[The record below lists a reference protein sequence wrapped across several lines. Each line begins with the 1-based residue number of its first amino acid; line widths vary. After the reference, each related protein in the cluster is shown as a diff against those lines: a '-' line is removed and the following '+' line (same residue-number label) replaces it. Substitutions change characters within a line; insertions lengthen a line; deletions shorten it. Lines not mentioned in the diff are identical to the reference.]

1 MEEKEQ
7 LTPQTENTAAEV
19 AQCTSET
26 AAPAAE
32 ASTVEAPKPAAPAE
46 EVTQVAEV
54 SAEKAAPAVEATQV
68 AEVSAEKAAPAAEAT
83 QVAEVSAEKAT
94 PAAEAPKT
102 AEAPKVEVSAENA
115 APAEKATPATEA
127 PKAEAPKPA
136 TPRTAAAPRP
146 AAKPAA
152 PAKNEVKAEVVDAKE
167 LHSTLAKL
175 KEEGYIFL
183 ENLTGVDWGEEG
195 MGVVYSLSHG
205 ETFEMKH
212 VKAVAENKEE
222 PYLDTVCDLWDIAN
236 FYEREVYD
244 FYGIKFLNHPDMR
257 RIFLREDWVGHPF
270 RKDDKPEEHNEE
282 IAVGDEPISDLAVC
296 YTLNQDGSLNKTE
309 TPLFEEDDYVINLGP
324 QHPSTHGVL
333 HFRTRIDGETIT
345 KIDPH
350 LGYIHRG
357 IEKIS
362 EELTYPQTLALTDRM
377 DYLGA
382 MQNRHALCSCIEQAM
397 GVEVSDRV
405 QVIRTIM
412 DELQRI
418 DSHLLFFS
426 CLCQDMGAT
435 TAFLYGFRDREL
447 ILDIFE
453 ETCGGRLILNY
464 NMIGGLAYDIHP
476 NFQKRVKEFIVTM
489 RKNLKEYDD
498 IFTGNVIFQTR
509 AKGVGII
516 TKEQAISFG
525 CTGGTGRA
533 SGWSNDLR
541 KHRPYAAYDRV
552 EFNEVVR
559 TEGDSFAR
567 YMIRLDEIRE
577 SLHIIEQLIDNI
589 PEGNFAEKMKPVI
602 KVPAGSYYSAVEGS
616 RGILGVYLE
625 SRGDK
630 FPYRLHYRATGLPLV
645 AVMDTACR
653 GNMIADLITI
663 GGTIDYVVPDI
674 DR

>member
-19 AQCTSET
+19 AQSTSD
-26 AAPAAE
+26 AA
-32 ASTVEAPKPAAPAE
+32 TPAE
-46 EVTQVAEV
+46 
-54 SAEKAAPAVEATQV
+54 EATQV
-68 AEVSAEKAAPAAEAT
+68 AQAP
-83 QVAEVSAEKAT
+83 K
-94 PAAEAPKT
+94 AEAPK
-102 AEAPKVEVSAENA
+102 AEAPKAE
-115 APAEKATPATEA
+115 APKAEA

-136 TPRTAAAPRP
+136 AAATPRPAAPRP

-212 VKAVAENKEE
+212 IKAVAENKEE
-222 PYLDTVCDLWDIAN
+222 PYLDTVCDLWEIAN

-382 MQNRHALCSCIEQAM
+382 MQNRHALCACIEQAM

-489 RKNLKEYDD
+489 RQNLQEYDD

-552 EFNEVVR
+552 DFKEVVR

>member
-19 AQCTSET
+19 APKAAENVSPAAENNAVSAVT
-26 AAPAAE
+26 APAAK
-32 ASTVEAPKPAAPAE
+32 AVTTDNKVE
-46 EVTQVAEV
+46 
-54 SAEKAAPAVEATQV
+54 EKA
-68 AEVSAEKAAPAAEAT
+68 
-83 QVAEVSAEKAT
+83 
-94 PAAEAPKT
+94 
-102 AEAPKVEVSAENA
+102 
-115 APAEKATPATEA
+115 EA
-127 PKAEAPKPA
+127 PKAEATAPKTEEKPA
-136 TPRTAAAPRP
+136 TAEAQLSTAPAQEAAPNAEAPAPKAEEKTAVAEKPAAEKPATAEQPAAPRP
-146 AAKPAA
+146 ARPAVPRPAPKPAA
-152 PAKNEVKAEVVDAKE
+152 PAKNEVKAEVVEAKE

-175 KEEGYIFL
+175 KAEGYTFL
-183 ENLTGVDWGEEG
+183 ESLTGVDWGEEG
-195 MGVVYSLSHG
+195 MGVVYSVSNA

-222 PYLDTVCDLWDIAN
+222 PYLDSVCDLWDIAN

-382 MQNRHALCSCIEQAM
+382 MQNRHALCACIEQAM

>member
-19 AQCTSET
+19 AQSTSD
-26 AAPAAE
+26 AA
-32 ASTVEAPKPAAPAE
+32 TPAE
-46 EVTQVAEV
+46 
-54 SAEKAAPAVEATQV
+54 EATQV
-68 AEVSAEKAAPAAEAT
+68 AQAP
-83 QVAEVSAEKAT
+83 K
-94 PAAEAPKT
+94 AEAPK
-102 AEAPKVEVSAENA
+102 AEAPKAEVATEKP
-115 APAEKATPATEA
+115 APAAEA

-136 TPRTAAAPRP
+136 APATPRPAAPRP

-175 KEEGYIFL
+175 KEEGYTFL

-195 MGVVYSLSHG
+195 MGVVYSLSKG
-205 ETFEMKH
+205 DTFEMKH
-212 VKAVAENKEE
+212 IKAVAENKEE
-222 PYLDTVCDLWDIAN
+222 PYLDTVCDLWEIAN

-296 YTLNQDGSLNKTE
+296 YTLNQDGTLNKTE

-382 MQNRHALCSCIEQAM
+382 MQNRHALCACIEQAM

-489 RKNLKEYDD
+489 RKNLQEYDD

-552 EFNEVVR
+552 DFKEVVR

>member
-32 ASTVEAPKPAAPAE
+32 APKAEAPKAEAPKSAAPAE
-46 EVTQVAEV
+46 
-54 SAEKAAPAVEATQV
+54 EATQV
-68 AEVSAEKAAPAAEAT
+68 AEVSAEKAAPAEKAT
-83 QVAEVSAEKAT
+83 PAADAPKAEVSAEK
-94 PAAEAPKT
+94 
-102 AEAPKVEVSAENA
+102 A
-115 APAEKATPATEA
+115 APAEKATPATETPKAEA

-136 TPRTAAAPRP
+136 TPRPAAAPRP

-382 MQNRHALCSCIEQAM
+382 MQNRHALCACIEQAM

>member
-19 AQCTSET
+19 APKAAENVSPAAENNAVSAVT
-26 AAPAAE
+26 APAAK
-32 ASTVEAPKPAAPAE
+32 AVTTDNKVE
-46 EVTQVAEV
+46 
-54 SAEKAAPAVEATQV
+54 EKA
-68 AEVSAEKAAPAAEAT
+68 
-83 QVAEVSAEKAT
+83 
-94 PAAEAPKT
+94 
-102 AEAPKVEVSAENA
+102 
-115 APAEKATPATEA
+115 EA
-127 PKAEAPKPA
+127 PKAEATAPKTEEKPA
-136 TPRTAAAPRP
+136 TAEAQLSTAPAQEAAPNAEAPAPKAEEKTAVAEKPAAEKPATAEQPAAPRP
-146 AAKPAA
+146 ARPAVPRPAPKPAA
-152 PAKNEVKAEVVDAKE
+152 PAKNEVKAEVVEAKE

-175 KEEGYIFL
+175 KAEGYTFL
-183 ENLTGVDWGEEG
+183 ESLTGVDWGEEG
-195 MGVVYSLSHG
+195 MGVVYSVSNA

-222 PYLDTVCDLWDIAN
+222 PYLDSVCDLWDIAN

-382 MQNRHALCSCIEQAM
+382 MQNRHALCACIEQAM

-645 AVMDTACR
+645 GVMDTACR

>member
-32 ASTVEAPKPAAPAE
+32 A
-46 EVTQVAEV
+46 TQVAEV

-68 AEVSAEKAAPAAEAT
+68 AEVSAEKA
-83 QVAEVSAEKAT
+83 T
-94 PAAEAPKT
+94 PAAEAPK
-102 AEAPKVEVSAENA
+102 AEVSAEKA
-115 APAEKATPATEA
+115 APAEKATPATET

-136 TPRTAAAPRP
+136 TPRPAAAPRP

-382 MQNRHALCSCIEQAM
+382 MQNRHALCACIEQAM

>member
-1 MEEKEQ
+1 MEETEQ

-32 ASTVEAPKPAAPAE
+32 ATQVAAPAE
-46 EVTQVAEV
+46 EAPKAEI
-54 SAEKAAPAVEATQV
+54 
-68 AEVSAEKAAPAAEAT
+68 SAEKAAPAAEAT

-94 PAAEAPKT
+94 PAAEAPK
-102 AEAPKVEVSAENA
+102 AEVSAEKA
-115 APAEKATPATEA
+115 APAEKATPATETPKAEA

-136 TPRTAAAPRP
+136 TPRPAAAPRP

-382 MQNRHALCSCIEQAM
+382 MQNRHALCACIEQAM

>member
-32 ASTVEAPKPAAPAE
+32 A
-46 EVTQVAEV
+46 TQVAEV

-68 AEVSAEKAAPAAEAT
+68 AEVSAEKA
-83 QVAEVSAEKAT
+83 T
-94 PAAEAPKT
+94 PAAEAPK
-102 AEAPKVEVSAENA
+102 AEVSAEKA
-115 APAEKATPATEA
+115 APAEKATPATETPKAEA

-136 TPRTAAAPRP
+136 TPRPAAAPRP

-175 KEEGYIFL
+175 KEEGYTFL

-195 MGVVYSLSHG
+195 MGVVYSLSKG
-205 ETFEMKH
+205 DTFEMKH

-382 MQNRHALCSCIEQAM
+382 MQNRHALCACIEQAM

-489 RKNLKEYDD
+489 RKNIKEYDD

>member
-32 ASTVEAPKPAAPAE
+32 A
-46 EVTQVAEV
+46 TQVAEV

-68 AEVSAEKAAPAAEAT
+68 AEVSAEKA
-83 QVAEVSAEKAT
+83 T
-94 PAAEAPKT
+94 PAAEAPK
-102 AEAPKVEVSAENA
+102 AEVSAEKA
-115 APAEKATPATEA
+115 APAEKATPATET

-136 TPRTAAAPRP
+136 TPRPAAAPRP

-244 FYGIKFLNHPDMR
+244 FYGIKFLTHPDMR

-382 MQNRHALCSCIEQAM
+382 MQNRHALCACIEQAM